1 MASLLFAFGSAIG
14 AALAW
19 FAGRREPSRPTLVGL
34 SGVACGLLG
43 ALTAAS
49 WRTTA
54 PGIEV
59 GLGLLGTAAPLTIC
73 MAPLPAAATR
83 AGITAAVRHFTATL
97 ALALVCGI
105 GCATVGFVSVVSIRQ
120 LSRKEHLHR
129 SAEPP
134 AQMWLQRSHPPSADF
149 AGRS

>member
-1 MASLLFAFGSAIG
+1 MGSVLFAFGSAIG

-19 FAGRREPSRPTLVGL
+19 FAGRRVPSRSTLVAL
-34 SGVACGLLG
+34 SGMVCGLLG

-49 WRTTA
+49 WRTAA

-59 GLGLLGTAAPLTIC
+59 GLGLLGTAAPLTMC
-73 MAPLPAAATR
+73 MAALPAGANR
-83 AGITAAVRHFTATL
+83 AGVPCAVRHFAATL
-97 ALALVCGI
+97 ALTLVCGI

-120 LSRKEHLHR
+120 LSRKEHQHK
-129 SAEPP
+129 SAESAARIWP
-134 AQMWLQRSHPPSADF
+134 QRSHSPSAVF